1 MKNTGYVKEPLFRA
15 KPDPDGGELNEE
27 LIDLAGITAG
37 RGAAVPVSASFQC
50 PGCGA
55 KVVFVGT
62 APARVANTASWSGV
76 PCSNCGATYTVDL
89 EVDPPQ
95 SDPAKEVAR

>member
-1 MKNTGYVKEPLFRA
+1 MRMIVQVMRFVKEPLFLES
-15 KPDPDGGELNEE
+15 PDPEGGGFRAELTSPGGG
-27 LIDLAGITAG
+27 D
-37 RGAAVPVSASFQC
+37 VPVSGSFQC

-62 APARVANTASWSGV
+62 APVHGATTASWSGV
-76 PCSNCGATYTVDL
+76 PCHNCGATYTVDL

-95 SDPAKEVAR
+95 SDPAKERAR